1 MKALSILDKQLVY
14 TCDPEVW
21 GYWAHDLASIS
32 AWQLGLRDVALQQA
46 QLALSHAPE
55 DLRLKANL
63 EYIRA
68 NISSEG
74 ESVMSDG
81 LPDAV

>member
-1 MKALSILDKQLVY
+1 MKALSIKDKQLVY

-32 AWQLGLRDVALQQA
+32 AWRLGLHKTALEQA
-46 QLALSHAPE
+46 EIALSLAPE

-68 NISSEG
+68 NISPEG
-74 ESVMSDG
+74 EGV
-81 LPDAV
+81 P